1 MTGKF
6 PLFISVKG
14 LLFFQGFHYH
24 KNLIIPS
31 KMIQVCSAYDIM
43 KFHRTSWNG
52 QKPSDYFLF
61 RKKFFVFLIY
71 MIPYFPCKC
80 QMFLCN
86 FHLRQRH
93 CTFYKQIRNSFFPV
107 GLSQKNRS
115 SAYRRIFR
123 RDSTQIRISIIFY
136 IDFLRTVYL
145 PDLTYIIGNP
155 KKTFI
160 PFRLLFLLFI
170 DYFYHNIHPFGFK
183 NSTEE
188 LQILSDSG
196 RCLLFF
202 NDKNKQRIFRQKYG
216 KERMDEK
223 IWIRTLTLPFA
234 I

>member
-1 MTGKF
+1 M
-6 PLFISVKG
+6 
-14 LLFFQGFHYH
+14 
-24 KNLIIPS
+24 
-31 KMIQVCSAYDIM
+31 
-43 KFHRTSWNG
+43 
-52 QKPSDYFLF
+52 
-61 RKKFFVFLIY
+61 
-71 MIPYFPCKC
+71 
-80 QMFLCN
+80 
-86 FHLRQRH
+86 
-93 CTFYKQIRNSFFPV
+93 
-107 GLSQKNRS
+107 
-115 SAYRRIFR
+115 
-123 RDSTQIRISIIFY
+123 
-136 IDFLRTVYL
+136 
-145 PDLTYIIGNP
+145 